1 MRVIITGGT
10 GLIGRALTSRL
21 AAANHEV
28 IILSRSPGR
37 VRQLPV
43 KVQVVGWD
51 AKTAAGWAELADGA
65 GAIVNL
71 AGENIGGE
79 RFLPDRWTKAKRQR
93 IRESRQNA
101 GRAVVEA
108 VRQAA
113 TPPGMVLQAS
123 AIGYY
128 GVHGDEM
135 LDENSPPGDDFLAE
149 VSQEWEQSTAGVMQ
163 YGVRWVAAR
172 IGLLLSKQSGAL
184 PRVLV
189 RYRLLGGGP
198 FGNGRQWWSWVHL
211 DDVAAALHFLVENAE
226 VAGPVNVTSPNPVTN
241 NEFGKTLARI
251 IKRPHYFPLPAF
263 LLRLALGEVAT
274 VVVDGQRVLPHQ
286 LQAHEYP
293 FHFPQ
298 LEAALRDLVK

>member
-10 GLIGRALTSRL
+10 GMIGRALTSRL
-21 AAANHEV
+21 AAADHEV
-28 IILSRSPGR
+28 IILSRSPSR
-37 VRQLPV
+37 VRQLPAN
-43 KVQVVGWD
+43 VQVVGWD
-51 AKTAAGWAELADGA
+51 AKTAAGWGELADGA

-71 AGENIGGE
+71 AGESIGGE
-79 RFLPDRWTKAKRQR
+79 GFLPDRWTKAKRQR
-93 IRESRQNA
+93 IIESRQNA

-128 GVHGDEM
+128 GVHGDEV
-135 LDENSPPGDDFLAE
+135 LDENSSPGDDFLAQ
-149 VSQEWEQSTAGVMQ
+149 VCQTWEQSTAEVAQ
-163 YGVRWVAAR
+163 HGVRWVAAR
-172 IGLLLSKQSGAL
+172 IGIVLSEQGGAL

-211 DDVAAALHFLVENAE
+211 DDVAAALHFLVENAN
-226 VAGPVNVTSPNPVTN
+226 VAGPVNLTAPNPVTN

-251 IKRPHYFPLPAF
+251 IKRPHFFPLPAF

-274 VVVDGQRVLPHQ
+274 VVVDGQRVLPRQ
-286 LQAHEYP
+286 LQAHDYP

-298 LEAALRDLVK
+298 LEAALRDLV